1 GVNELYVGKITE
13 SGGYLSV
20 DCYIPQSEIVSRK
33 HTQFSEI
40 ELSTV
45 RSYINELN
53 LKYSPG
59 TDLPDLPST
68 REKLGIKIVGEGN
81 KLKGE
86 MILEVPQQKSPVPE
100 EVLELA
106 EDLDIIIR
114 DVDGRIYSTDNPAG
128 DIIDASREI
137 KSTIIHPTTP
147 RGK

>member
-1 GVNELYVGKITE
+1 
-13 SGGYLSV
+13 
-20 DCYIPQSEIVSRK
+20 
-33 HTQFSEI
+33 
-40 ELSTV
+40 
-45 RSYINELN
+45 
-53 LKYSPG
+53 
-59 TDLPDLPST
+59 
-68 REKLGIKIVGEGN
+68 
-81 KLKGE
+81 